1 MNDRIGVG
9 IVWIDAESLRQP
21 GAIGRLDRGEA
32 KALRRIRV
40 ATKRTQ
46 REQKMQ
52 TPS

>member
-1 MNDRIGVG
+1 MHDGVG
-9 IVWIDAESLRQP
+9 IGVIGIDTERLRQP

-32 KALRRIRV
+32 ESSLVSRV